1 MPVALASYSGE
12 GGWYCMIIGTVREIK
27 KGENRVGLTPAGA
40 GMLVRDGHSVL
51 VESKAGQGSGF
62 PDQEYA
68 SQGAKVMAEPKDIW
82 KAADMIVKVKEPLE
96 QEYGFLRQG
105 LILFTYLHL
114 AAEERLTRVLVEKG
128 VIGVAYETVE
138 LDDLS
143 KPLLSPM
150 SEVAGRMAVQI
161 GMHYLERTNGGSGK
175 LLSGVPGVLPGTVT
189 IIGSGMAGTNAARLS
204 HALGAKTYV
213 IGVRQSELRKI
224 DDMFKGQVIT
234 LASNPANIEQSVAQ
248 SDIVIGTVAVTGA
261 AAPRLVSREL
271 VRKMKPGSVIVDVS
285 IDQGGCFETSRP
297 TSHAEPTYVEEG
309 VTHYCVTNMPG
320 AVPNTSTAALTN
332 ATLPYMIRIASLGL
346 SEAARRDKALAKG
359 INTYNGRLTNEAVAR
374 HFKLKYE
381 PLQL

>member
-1 MPVALASYSGE
+1 
-12 GGWYCMIIGTVREIK
+12 MIIGTVREIK

-82 KAADMIVKVKEPLE
+82 QAADMIVKVKEPLE

-175 LLSGVPGVLPGTVT
+175 LLSGIPGVLPGTVT